1 MSEDSEAVEIDIIDD
16 VPEEDQGR
24 SEEYSEDQH
33 EAEMKNVS
41 ASVQK
46 RINKLKYDFHEE
58 RRRKESASRM
68 QTEAVG
74 YAQKVAEEN
83 KQLRELLNRGE
94 QVLIDEVKSRT
105 ASELESA
112 KRSVVKAHEEGDAEM
127 IADAQEML
135 SKASYEQ
142 NKASEY
148 APVTNQNTEIAE
160 PAQQQQQRQQRQQ
173 QQQRQAPADP
183 MATKW
188 FGKNQWFGKDREMTA
203 FAYAAH
209 ETIVGGEGINPST
222 DAYYKRVDAKMRERF
237 PEKFDGRSAQEAT
250 TSVVVDGAGS
260 DLRPGGVQ
268 RKPTTVVA
276 PARRNNGAKPRKVQ
290 LTKTQVSLAKR
301 LGVTPEQYAKQVLAL
316 EQTNG

>member
-1 MSEDSEAVEIDIIDD
+1 MSEDSEVEIDIIDD

-24 SEEYSEDQH
+24 SEEHSENQH

-148 APVTNQNTEIAE
+148 APVTNQNTEIAA
-160 PAQQQQQRQQRQQ
+160 PAQQQQQQQ
-173 QQQRQAPADP
+173 QQAPVDP
-183 MATKW
+183 MATRW

-237 PEKFDGRSAQEAT
+237 PEKFGGQPFQEAT
-250 TSVVVDGAGS
+250 TTVAVGGNGDA
-260 DLRPGGVQ
+260 LRPGGVQ
-268 RKPTTVVA
+268 RKPSTVVA
-276 PARRNNGAKPRKVQ
+276 PAIRNNGAKPRKVQ

>member
-1 MSEDSEAVEIDIIDD
+1 MSDEVTI
-16 VPEEDQGR
+16 EEDELEISVVDDTPDYDKGR
-24 SEEYSEDQH
+24 SEPFPGDQH
-33 EAEMKNVS
+33 EEEMKNVS

-46 RINKLKYDFHEE
+46 RINKLKYDYHEE
-58 RRRKESASRM
+58 RRRKETASRM

-105 ASELESA
+105 ASEVEAA
-112 KRSVVKAHEEGDAEM
+112 KRAVAKAHEEGDSEM
-127 IADAQEML
+127 IANAQEML
-135 SKASYEQ
+135 SKASYDS
-142 NKASEY
+142 NKAAEY
-148 APVTNQNTEIAE
+148 APVTGQET
-160 PAQQQQQRQQRQQ
+160 QV
-173 QQQRQAPADP
+173 APQPQPQPQPRPPVDP
-183 MATKW
+183 KASEW
-188 FGKNQWFGKDREMTA
+188 ASKNAWFGKDGEMTA

-209 ETIVGGEGINPST
+209 ETVVGGEGIDPT
-222 DAYYKRVDAKMRERF
+222 TAQYYKRIDEKMRERF
-237 PEKFDGRSAQEAT
+237 PEKFDGQSAQEAT

>member
-1 MSEDSEAVEIDIIDD
+1 MAEEPEFEVDVIDD
-16 VPEEDQGR
+16 APDDDQGR
-24 SEEYSEDQH
+24 TQEGMDGGHEEEL
-33 EAEMKNVS
+33 KTVS

-58 RRRKESASRM
+58 RRRKETASRM
-68 QTEAVG
+68 QNEAVG
-74 YAQKVAEEN
+74 YAKKVADEN

-105 ASELESA
+105 ASEVEVA
-112 KRSVVKAHEEGDAEM
+112 KKAVVKAHEDGDAEM
-127 IADAQEML
+127 IANAQEML
-135 SKASYEQ
+135 SKASYDS

-148 APVTNQNTEIAE
+148 APVTLPGNSIEE
-160 PAQQQQQRQQRQQ
+160 PQQAM
-173 QQQRQAPADP
+173 QAPVAQRPQVDP
-183 MATKW
+183 KAAEWSGRNSW
-188 FGKNQWFGKDREMTA
+188 FGQDREMTA

-209 ETIVGGEGINPST
+209 ETIVGSEGIDPSS
-222 DAYYKRVDAKMRERF
+222 DAYYQRVDAKMRERF
-237 PEKFDGRSAQEAT
+237 PEKFDGQSPPQTT
-250 TSVVVDGAGS
+250 TSVVVGGGDGE
-260 DLRPGGVQ
+260 LRPGGVQ
-268 RKPTTVVA
+268 RKPSTVVA